1 MKKKIK
7 KAKKIK
13 LTEAEVI
20 LNRYR
25 DLCLE
30 NREERKGY
38 IISLKE
44 GHKRVSKIRTI
55 LMAKR
60 FLVALDKVIFE
71 QRLQECFPFSQ
82 AFYHLKEMVVD
93 KIEELEKIE
102 RGGEEEKE

>member
-1 MKKKIK
+1 MKKKS
-7 KAKKIK
+7 KKIK

-25 DLCLE
+25 NLCLE
-30 NREERKGY
+30 KREEREGY
-38 IISLKE
+38 KISLKE
-44 GHKRVSKIRTI
+44 GHKRVSKIHTI

-60 FLVALDKVIFE
+60 FLIALDKVIFD

-82 AFYHLKEMVVD
+82 AFYHLKEMTVD
-93 KIEELEKIE
+93 KLEKLEKIE